1 MYKIGWFSTGR
12 GAGSRALLKTIHRS
26 IARGEI
32 RADLAFVFCNRE
44 RGQTPETDSFLD
56 LVESF
61 GIPLVCLSSGKF
73 KGRMGAA
80 SIEECRLDYD
90 REIMKRLEGFDPDLC
105 VLAGYML
112 VVGEEMCRRYNMVN
126 LHPALPG
133 GPAGTWREVIW
144 QLMEER
150 ARETGAMMHLV
161 TPELDKGPPVTYCRF
176 PISGGPFD
184 QYWEQIE
191 GLSVDRVKS
200 QQGESNPLFRLI
212 REEGVKREQP
222 LIAATIRAFSEGRVR
237 IRGGKPVDAEGNQIG
252 ACSLTD
258 EIEEI
263 LRHTRAG

>member
-1 MYKIGWFSTGR
+1 
-12 GAGSRALLKTIHRS
+12 
-26 IARGEI
+26 
-32 RADLAFVFCNRE
+32 
-44 RGQTPETDSFLD
+44 
-56 LVESF
+56 
-61 GIPLVCLSSGKF
+61 
-73 KGRMGAA
+73 
-80 SIEECRLDYD
+80 
-90 REIMKRLEGFDPDLC
+90 
-105 VLAGYML
+105 
-112 VVGEEMCRRYNMVN
+112 
-126 LHPALPG
+126 
-133 GPAGTWREVIW
+133 
-144 QLMEER
+144 
-150 ARETGAMMHLV
+150 MMHLV

-263 LRHTRAG
+263 LRHTQAG